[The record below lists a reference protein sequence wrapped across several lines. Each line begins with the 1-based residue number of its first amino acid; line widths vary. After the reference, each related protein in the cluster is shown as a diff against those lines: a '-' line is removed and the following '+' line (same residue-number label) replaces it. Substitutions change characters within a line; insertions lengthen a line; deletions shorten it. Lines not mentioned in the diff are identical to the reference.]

1 MPGNK
6 IPHPKGYPG
15 KDLLSLFSGSP
26 FKNPKLTRKANRLHQ
41 LTSPVKTTNIHRS
54 HNPSLPDPT
63 HHTSPIPLLFLKRRC
78 SWMKKVVSYQKY
90 VLLTMFWLRWDWCVK
105 AVFFLFVFPEKRLGY
120 LLFTGKFTIDFVKR
134 WRRTGWL
141 FSGYFLPGA
150 FGYRFAKG
158 WPGFGRKAHRAIRS
172 VACGFMQ

>member
-41 LTSPVKTTNIHRS
+41 LTSPVNTTNFHRS

-78 SWMKKVVSYQKY
+78 SWMKKAVSYQKY

-105 AVFFLFVFPEKRLGY
+105 TVFFSFRFPWKTVRLSAFYREVYDWFCEAMAANGLF
-120 LLFTGKFTIDFVKR
+120 
-134 WRRTGWL
+134 

-158 WPGFGRKAHRAIRS
+158 WPW
-172 VACGFMQ
+172 VW

>member
-15 KDLLSLFSGSP
+15 KDLLSLFSRSP

-41 LTSPVKTTNIHRS
+41 LTSPVNTTNIHRS

-78 SWMKKVVSYQKY
+78 SWMKKAVFYQKY

-141 FSGYFLPGA
+141 FVGYFLPGA

-158 WPGFGRKAHRAIRS
+158 WPR
-172 VACGFMQ
+172 VW